1 MTDDAPRKRIA
12 AEIRAE
18 IARQKK
24 TQRDVAAMLGMTLPS
39 IQFRLSGERSFRAE
53 EIAALAEKLG
63 VPVDQFLSAAAD
75 PADES
80 VAGVS

>member
-1 MTDDAPRKRIA
+1 MTDATPRQRIA

-24 TQRDVAAMLGMTLPS
+24 TQREVAAMLGMTLPS

-53 EIAALAEKLG
+53 EIAALAEKLR
-63 VPVDQFLSAAAD
+63 VPVTQFLETATDEPVSGAA
-75 PADES
+75 
-80 VAGVS
+80 